1 MKPKKVTIW
10 LALVMVAALLLA
22 ACAPAAPAPA
32 PAEPTEAAAEAPTEA
47 PADAAAGEFTLAP
60 AIAERVASG
69 QPLRIYV
76 SYHDVSNEFAPF
88 LKSGVEKAAA
98 DLGVEARFVGPVG
111 ADAEQQIAELENLVE
126 SGVDGL
132 AISSVSTDAL
142 APIINRFLEQGIP
155 VVTYNTDNPDSKRL
169 AFAGQDLEQSGYEAA
184 KVLADL
190 LGGQGDVII
199 TTLDAAA
206 QWSIDRETGARRAF
220 AEYPGIKVLT
230 TVNTGTEP
238 QEIYAAVENAML
250 ANPTVTG
257 VLSLE
262 CCSTP
267 ADGEYVKRNSL
278 QGQVTVV
285 GFDEL
290 PATLD
295 LIKDGYVAASISQ
308 APDRQG
314 FEAVRMLVDFLKG
327 SPIAD
332 VDTGVGI
339 INQDNVDQY
348 LTGEAPAAAPAASDF
363 VLAPAIAERVASGQ
377 PLRIYVSYHDVSNEF
392 APFLKSGVEKAAAD
406 LGVEARFVG
415 PVGADA
421 EQQIAELENLVESGV
436 DGLAISSVSTD
447 ALAPI
452 INRFLEQGIPVV
464 TYNTDNPDSKRLAFA
479 GQDLE
484 QSGYEAAKVLADLLG
499 GQGDVIITTLDAA
512 AQWSIDRETG
522 ARRAFAEYPGI
533 KVLTTVNTGTE
544 PQEIY
549 AAVEN
554 AMLAN
559 PTVTGV
565 LSLECCSTPADGEY
579 VKRNSLQG
587 QVTVV
592 GFDELPATL
601 DLIKD
606 GYVAASI
613 SQAPDRQGFEAVR
626 MLVDFLKGSPIA
638 DVDTGVGIIN
648 QDNVDQYLK

>member
-1 MKPKKVTIW
+1 MKSKKVTIW
-10 LALVMVAALLLA
+10 IAFFMVAALLLA
-22 ACAPAAPAPA
+22 ACASATPAPA
-32 PAEPTEAAAEAPTEA
+32 PAAPTEAAAEE
-47 PADAAAGEFTLAP
+47 PAAEEPAASATGEFTLAP

-88 LKSGVEKAAA
+88 LKVGVEKAAA
-98 DLGVEARFVGPVG
+98 DLGVDAKFVGPVG

-220 AEYPGIKVLT
+220 AENPGINVLT

-267 ADGEYVKRNSL
+267 ADGEYVKRNGL

-295 LIKDGYVAASISQ
+295 LIKDGFVAASISQ

-314 FEAVRMLVDFLKG
+314 YEAVRMLVDFLG
-327 SPIAD
+327 GGQIAD

-339 INQDNVDQY
+339 IN
-348 LTGEAPAAAPAASDF
+348 L
-363 VLAPAIAERVASGQ
+363 
-377 PLRIYVSYHDVSNEF
+377 
-392 APFLKSGVEKAAAD
+392 
-406 LGVEARFVG
+406 
-415 PVGADA
+415 
-421 EQQIAELENLVESGV
+421 
-436 DGLAISSVSTD
+436 
-447 ALAPI
+447 
-452 INRFLEQGIPVV
+452 
-464 TYNTDNPDSKRLAFA
+464 
-479 GQDLE
+479 
-484 QSGYEAAKVLADLLG
+484 
-499 GQGDVIITTLDAA
+499 
-512 AQWSIDRETG
+512 
-522 ARRAFAEYPGI
+522 
-533 KVLTTVNTGTE
+533 
-544 PQEIY
+544 
-549 AAVEN
+549 
-554 AMLAN
+554 
-559 PTVTGV
+559 
-565 LSLECCSTPADGEY
+565 
-579 VKRNSLQG
+579 
-587 QVTVV
+587 
-592 GFDELPATL
+592 
-601 DLIKD
+601 
-606 GYVAASI
+606 
-613 SQAPDRQGFEAVR
+613 
-626 MLVDFLKGSPIA
+626 
-638 DVDTGVGIIN
+638 
-648 QDNVDQYLK
+648 DNVDQYLK